1 MSKRKRV
8 NKDTGKLE
16 YKARYFWIDE
26 NGKKMAYV
34 TFSDGVR
41 NAEGRIPACKITSN
55 EGFAT
60 IEVEQLEKY
69 MTEHLEEIKT
79 MAANV
84 NVLDAF
90 MKK

>member
-1 MSKRKRV
+1 MAENNGELQMSVSSICR
-8 NKDTGKLE
+8 
-16 YKARYFWIDE
+16 DE
-26 NGKKMAYV
+26 SGKKMAYV

-55 EGFAT
+55 EGFAA
-60 IEVEQLEKY
+60 IEVSELEKY

-90 MKK
+90 MKKS